1 MSRHRRRRASTT
13 AAAPISVNSTP
24 PLPSQVTAL
33 TMLTAAECP
42 ATRLFSRVAA
52 P

>member
-1 MSRHRRRRASTT
+1 MSRHRRRMASTT
-13 AAAPISVNSTP
+13 AAAPVSVHSTP

-33 TMLTAAECP
+33 TMLTTAGCP
-42 ATRLFSRVAA
+42 ATRLLSLAAA